1 MNETRGTLI
10 QDCLNDFR
18 GRTAIALYRHGHS
31 IDGLTSPAH
40 DELEKRIWAQSA
52 EVRNRL
58 GYLKVGNFDGL
69 MHDAK
74 NFDGLE

>member
-1 MNETRGTLI
+1 
-10 QDCLNDFR
+10 
-18 GRTAIALYRHGHS
+18 
-31 IDGLTSPAH
+31 
-40 DELEKRIWAQSA
+40 LEKRIWAQSA